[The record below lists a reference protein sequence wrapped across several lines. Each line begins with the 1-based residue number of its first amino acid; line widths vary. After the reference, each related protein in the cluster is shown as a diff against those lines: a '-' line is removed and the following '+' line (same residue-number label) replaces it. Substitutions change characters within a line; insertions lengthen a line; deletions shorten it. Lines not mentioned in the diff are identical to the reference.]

1 MSTND
6 KTSNTPDTGKEL
18 KKPIEDL
25 IRGREKEVVRLLREQ
40 DYLNILTPLQQELVK
55 LQQWVVANKLKIVIL
70 FEGRD
75 AAGKGGTIKRFMEFL
90 SPRVC
95 RIVALEKPTEQERT
109 QWYFQRYIKQ
119 LPHGGEILFFDRSW
133 YNRPGVETVMG
144 FCTPEQTE
152 VFYRQLPKVEE
163 MLIESGV
170 HLIKFWFSVDRKS
183 QEERFSSRETNPLKV
198 WKLSPVDKEAQAKW
212 DDYSKARDVM
222 LKKTNLKFAPWTV
235 VRSDD
240 KKLARI
246 NAIRHVLGRFDYDG
260 KKASLLKLDSG
271 IITPVSEEIGR
282 S

>member
-6 KTSNTPDTGKEL
+6 KTSDTPDTGKAL

-55 LQQWVVANKLKIVIL
+55 LQQWVVANKQKVVIL

-246 NAIRHVLGRFDYDG
+246 NAIRHVLSRFDYDG

>member
-1 MSTND
+1 MSNNN
-6 KTSNTPDTGKEL
+6 KNSNTPEPGKEE
-18 KKPIEDL
+18 KKPIEEV
-25 IRGREKEVVRLLREQ
+25 IRGREKEVIRLLREQ

-95 RIVALEKPTEQERT
+95 RIVALEKPTDQERT

-119 LPHGGEILFFDRSW
+119 LPHGGEIIFFDRSW

-152 VFYRQLPKVEE
+152 TFYRQLPKVEE
-163 MLIESGV
+163 MFIESGIN
-170 HLIKFWFSVDRKS
+170 LIKFWFSVDRSS
-183 QEERFSSRETNPLKV
+183 QEERFASRETNPLKV

-222 LKKTNLKFAPWTV
+222 LKKTNLKYAPWTV

-246 NAIRHVLGRFDYDG
+246 NAIRYVLSRFDYDG
-260 KKASLLKLDSG
+260 KNNSLLKVDPR
-271 IITPVSEEIGR
+271 IIVPVSEEIGR

>member
-1 MSTND
+1 MSNND
-6 KTSNTPDTGKEL
+6 KNSNTPTLGKAP
-18 KKPIEDL
+18 KKPFEEL
-25 IRGREKEVVRLLREQ
+25 VRGREKEITRLLAEQ
-40 DYLNILTPLQQELVK
+40 DYLNIITPLQQELVK

-75 AAGKGGTIKRFMEFL
+75 AAGKGGTIKRFMEYL

-95 RIVALEKPTEQERT
+95 RIVALEKPTDQERT

-119 LPHGGEILFFDRSW
+119 LPHGGEIIFFDRSW

-170 HLIKFWFSVDRKS
+170 NLIKFWFSVDRSS
-183 QEERFSSRETNPLKV
+183 QEERFSSRETNPLKI

-222 LKKTNLKFAPWTV
+222 LKKTNLKFAPSCVPTTKSWP
-235 VRSDD
+235 
-240 KKLARI
+240 
-246 NAIRHVLGRFDYDG
+246 
-260 KKASLLKLDSG
+260 ASMPSV
-271 IITPVSEEIGR
+271 TC
-282 S
+282 